1 MLFPITTLP
10 FQNKPPKAPPP
21 TLAKGFL
28 RKLSHSQKKKKK
40 SQKSPRVFEAELNR
54 KYTQVEINGIT
65 KINSS
70 LRCWLQTEVSELHQH
85 CALRT
90 SELLVLLLSHP
101 HSYLRVT
108 CWVKHSGLQTKPAW
122 VWRGLMSYGFL
133 ASWAEPPSEPTWLHQ
148 DDDSATAA
156 GQLCSSSC
164 QPVSQAWEEAGKRS
178 SPAGQQLKL
187 WPGAPGPAM
196 ILMEWMTFK
205 PALRSDV

>member
-21 TLAKGFL
+21 TLEKGFL
-28 RKLSHSQKKKKK
+28 RKLSHSPKKKKK

-133 ASWAEPPSEPTWLHQ
+133 GWATIRADMTASGWRLSNCCWPALLLILPASITSVRGSREEKQTSR
-148 DDDSATAA
+148 ATA
-156 GQLCSSSC
+156 
-164 QPVSQAWEEAGKRS
+164 
-178 SPAGQQLKL
+178 
-187 WPGAPGPAM
+187 
-196 ILMEWMTFK
+196 
-205 PALRSDV
+205 